1 MTAGEK
7 VVSIVVRRARPADCV
22 NIHRLLKP
30 LLEAQ
35 PVQPD
40 DGKAIA
46 YVLHLI
52 ENAYV
57 VVADLSGRVVGA
69 SVCSAYPPPSSRELL
84 LDMEYLAAAPGF
96 EQRGVKEAL
105 LRNVFQYARKNGA
118 ALRMALSPEESAALG
133 ENMRKTGFVLA
144 SHVFTIARSKYAD
157 DPVAEP
163 DPDEAGPLEEGRPE
177 DL

>member
-7 VVSIVVRRARPADCV
+7 IVSIVVRRARPADCV
-22 NIHRLLKP
+22 NIYRLLKP

-35 PVQPD
+35 PVKPD
-40 DGKAIA
+40 DGKSIA

-52 ENAYV
+52 GSAYV

-84 LDMEYLAAAPGF
+84 IDMEYLAAAPGF

-105 LRNVFQYARKNGA
+105 LRNVFVYARKNDA

-133 ENMRKTGFVLA
+133 ENMRKTGFALV
-144 SHVFTIARSKYAD
+144 SHVFTIERSKYVD
-157 DPVAEP
+157 DPAAEP
-163 DPDEAGPLEEGRPE
+163 DPDPEVASEEGRPE
-177 DL
+177 DV